1 MNFPFYIARRYL
13 FSKKSHHTINI
24 ISIISVFGVAVTTMA
39 LVCVLSVFNGFQ
51 DLVASCFTNFD
62 PQLKVLPAVGK
73 TFSEKDPVISQIRKD
88 KDVSVACG
96 VLEDKALARYGKRQT
111 MVTLMGVEDNFD
123 QCTDIRQILYGNGRF
138 ALHADVL
145 RFGIPGISLAMYF
158 NMGTSFQDPLEI
170 YTPRAGSRVNTVNPT
185 ESFNQD
191 ELNSAGVVFFV
202 KQKKYDQGYI
212 LCSLDF
218 AQSMFEKPGRLSAL
232 DLKLQP
238 DASVK
243 TVKKRLQK
251 AAGSKFRIA
260 DRYEQQEDVF
270 RIMKT
275 EKYMAYLFLTF
286 ILLTACFNIVGSL
299 AMLIIDKKRDVRIL
313 RDLGANDRT
322 IERIFLLEGRL
333 ISLFGALI
341 GIAIGLLLCW
351 LQQQYGIIRLGD
363 RSGTFIVDA
372 YPVSVRLLDVVVIF
386 FTVLLVSFAT
396 SWYPVHYLSRKL
408 TA

>member
-62 PQLKVLPAVGK
+62 PQLKVLPARGK
-73 TFSEKDPVISQIRKD
+73 TFSQNDPVVKKIRSD
-88 KDVSVACG
+88 ESVSVACG
-96 VLEDKALARYGKRQT
+96 VLEDKALARYGKRQA

-123 QCTDIRQILYGNGRF
+123 RCTDIHQILYGNGRF
-138 ALHADVL
+138 ALRADVL

-170 YTPRAGSRVNTVNPT
+170 FTPRGGARVNTVNPS

-191 ELNSAGVVFFV
+191 ELNSAGVVFYV
-202 KQKKYDQGYI
+202 RQKKYDQGYI
-212 LCSLDF
+212 LCALDF
-218 AQSMFEKPGRLSAL
+218 AQRMFEKPGQLSAL

-238 DASVK
+238 GASAEK
-243 TVKKRLQK
+243 TKTRLQRV
-251 AAGSKFRIA
+251 AGPNFRIA

-286 ILLTACFNIVGSL
+286 ILLTACFNIVGSI

-313 RDLGANDRT
+313 RDLGADDRT
-322 IERIFLLEGRL
+322 IQRIFLFEGRL
-333 ISLFGALI
+333 ISLFGALL
-341 GIAIGLLLCW
+341 GITVGLLLCW

-372 YPVSVRLLDVVVIF
+372 YPVSVRALDVVIIF
-386 FTVLLVSFAT
+386 FTVLVASFVT
-396 SWYPVHYLSRKL
+396 SWYPVRYLSRKL